1 MKEDFLAAIHPKPQY
16 GAHSKPSD
24 YHFRVTKP
32 DPFNFDKRE
41 KERSKSIRERK
52 LQDMLDEK
60 KRENS
65 FKSFRA
71 KDVPQLVRQDGL
83 YDKIMTDNERRRE
96 EVKKNSMQIT
106 LKNERPFSFY
116 KREKHGKA
124 RKRYW
129 EEREQ
134 FVFKAKAI
142 PWHVH
147 VELLK

>member
-1 MKEDFLAAIHPKPQY
+1 MKEDFLAAIQPKPQY

-32 DPFNFDKRE
+32 EPFNFDKRE
-41 KERSKSIRERK
+41 KERSISIRERK
-52 LQDMLDEK
+52 LKEMLKEK
-60 KRENS
+60 DRENS

-83 YDKIMTDNERRRE
+83 YEKIMTDNERRRE
-96 EVKKNSMQIT
+96 EVKKNSMQMT

-129 EEREQ
+129 EERE
-134 FVFKAKAI
+134 
-142 PWHVH
+142 
-147 VELLK
+147 